1 MVGDVPA
8 RPLARITRRH
18 ALALAV
24 WTAFACVV
32 WNVVF
37 DRVLVV
43 AGRQYVAAA
52 VVADGTSDLRPRL
65 EDWMLSAQ
73 RQALGAATTAAA
85 GVLAIGFI
93 PIGFLVRR
101 ARAAEQKSAAPISS

>member
-1 MVGDVPA
+1 MIGDVLE
-8 RPLARITRRH
+8 RPLARIIRRH

-24 WTAFACVV
+24 WTAFAGVV

-52 VVADGTSDLRPRL
+52 VVADGDSAPRPRL

-73 RQALGAATTAAA
+73 RRAFTAATKAAA
-85 GVLAIGFI
+85 GVFVSGFI
-93 PIGFLVRR
+93 PIGLLVRR
-101 ARAAEQKSAAPISS
+101 ARAAEQKGAAHISS

>member
-1 MVGDVPA
+1 MAGDVSE
-8 RPLARITRRH
+8 RPLARILRRH
-18 ALALAV
+18 ALALAL

-52 VVADGTSDLRPRL
+52 VVADGASAPRPRL
-65 EDWMLSAQ
+65 EDWMVSAQ
-73 RQALGAATTAAA
+73 RRALGAATAAAA
-85 GVLAIGFI
+85 GVLACGVI
-93 PIGFLVRR
+93 PTGLLLRR
-101 ARAAEQKSAAPISS
+101 ARAAEHKDAAHLSS